1 MMSRQRSTMTGD
13 SLATS
18 ERNRKLPD
26 DLTAWMRIGI
36 SMSVA
41 LLALTLIFLASLSF
55 GSVRIPIADVLAVL
69 TGAEASRDV
78 FEKIML
84 GIRLPRALT
93 GVIAGAALSLAGLQM
108 QTIFRNPL
116 ADPFVLGVNS
126 GASLGVALVILM
138 IGPGS
143 AALLAGLGGFGNASV
158 VVAASLGAGLVLAL
172 IMVLSLR
179 VDLMTLLIMGLM
191 VAYATSAVVS
201 ILMFFAMPERLQA
214 FFAWT
219 FGSFGTVTWSQMTVL
234 APAVATGTLMSLVA
248 TKSLNAFLLGEAY
261 AVSLGVRILFWR
273 TWVLIA
279 ASILTGAV
287 TGFCGPIGFIG
298 VAVPHLC
305 RSLLQSSDHRVLFP
319 FVIVI
324 GATMALFADFIAQVP
339 GSNVVLPLN
348 AITALIGAPIV
359 IWLLLRKR
367 NLRQA
372 FGEHAS

>member
-1 MMSRQRSTMTGD
+1 MINPSMKHPKAASRKHPEAGFVRMALG
-13 SLATS
+13 
-18 ERNRKLPD
+18 PG
-26 DLTAWMRIGI
+26 WMRIALGL
-36 SMSVA
+36 VGA
-41 LLALTLIFLASLSF
+41 LLSLVLMLIASLSF
-55 GSVRIPIADVLAVL
+55 GSVRIPIEDVVAVL
-69 TGAEASRDV
+69 SGGEASRGV
-78 FEKIML
+78 YEQIIM

-93 GVIAGAALSLAGLQM
+93 GLLAGAALSLSGLQM

-126 GASLGVALVILM
+126 GASLGVALVILTL
-138 IGPGS
+138 GPGS
-143 AALLAGLGGFGNASV
+143 AALLAGLGVIGNTSV
-158 VVAASLGAGLVLAL
+158 VLAASLGAGIVLAL

-214 FFAWT
+214 FFSWT
-219 FGSFGTVTWSQMTVL
+219 FGSFGTVTWSQMGAL
-234 APAVATGTLMSLVA
+234 APAITVGTLMSLIA

-261 AVSLGVRILFWR
+261 AVSLGVRIMFWR
-273 TWVLIA
+273 TWVLVS

-305 RSLLQSSDHRVLFP
+305 RSLLQTSDHRVLFP
-319 FVIVI
+319 FVILL
-324 GATMALFADFIAQVP
+324 GAAIALVADFIAQVP

-359 IWLLLRKR
+359 IWLLLRKQ

-372 FGEHAS
+372 FGDNPT

>member
-1 MMSRQRSTMTGD
+1 MTGD
-13 SLATS
+13 SRALAGRTA
-18 ERNRKLPD
+18 KLPVF
-26 DLTAWMRIGI
+26 LTGWMRIGI
-36 SMSVA
+36 SMGAA
-41 LLALTLIFLASLSF
+41 LFALAVIFLASLSF
-55 GSVRIPIADVLAVL
+55 GSVRIPIADVIAVL
-69 TGAEASRDV
+69 TGGEASREV
-78 FEKIML
+78 FEKIIL
-84 GIRLPRALT
+84 GIRLPRAIT
-93 GVIAGAALSLAGLQM
+93 GVFAGAALSLAGLQM

-234 APAVATGTLMSLVA
+234 APAVVIGTLMSLVA

-261 AVSLGVRILFWR
+261 AVSLGVRILLWR

-319 FVIVI
+319 FVIVM
-324 GATMALFADFIAQVP
+324 GATIALFADFIAQVP